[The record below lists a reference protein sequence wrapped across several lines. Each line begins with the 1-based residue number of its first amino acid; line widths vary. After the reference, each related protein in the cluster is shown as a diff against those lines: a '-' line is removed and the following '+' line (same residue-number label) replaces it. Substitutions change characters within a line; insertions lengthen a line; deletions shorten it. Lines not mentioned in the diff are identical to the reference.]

1 MIAPAPITISRGSPR
16 PPRRGLGARAAVLAA
31 AVITAGCVAVT
42 VAALATGMSPG
53 ATRGVLVCVT
63 AGVALMLGT
72 VVLTHGAAAREAARQ
87 ASAARALAV
96 RGQAD
101 VEALADLLLRGGRPA
116 DAPAP
121 PPFPGP
127 GADQFQLLMHDLEQG
142 RHAAG
147 EALLRVT
154 GALRAA
160 RTDQRVEI
168 FVNLAGRMQSL
179 AHRAIVLLEALENQ
193 VEDPVLLNGLY
204 DVDHLATRMRRQSE
218 SLAVVGGEVSL
229 RQWSRHMSMQEVLR
243 AAAAEV
249 EQYAR
254 VKVERP
260 AEGMLRST
268 AVTDV
273 IHLIAELVENATK
286 FSRPSTQVLLR
297 SQVVTAGVA
306 VEVEDRGLGM
316 TREDQQR
323 MNDLLADPG
332 GIDVDELLRGGRIGL
347 YVVAALARR
356 HGIVVRLQ
364 PSIYG
369 GVMAAV
375 ILPPALLAESGG
387 PGRLQDASAAPR
399 QRELSPADRQA
410 PGRKWDRLAALAQ
423 PGMPQGAGVP
433 QGARVP
439 LPEPPRRVA
448 PADAGRPTL
457 PERQPQASLAPE
469 LRHAPGDA
477 PTAGQGQPTPGLMPG
492 LAADFLS
499 GVRLSE
505 ADDRGSGR

>member
-1 MIAPAPITISRGSPR
+1 MLVT
-16 PPRRGLGARAAVLAA
+16 LVLAHIA
-31 AVITAGCVAVT
+31 AG
-42 VAALATGMSPG
+42 
-53 ATRGVLVCVT
+53 
-63 AGVALMLGT
+63 
-72 VVLTHGAAAREAARQ
+72 REAARQ
-87 ASAARALAV
+87 ASAARALAE
-96 RGQAD
+96 RAQAD
-101 VEALADLLLRGGRPA
+101 VQALADLVLHGGRPA
-116 DAPAP
+116 VAPVR

-127 GADQFQLLMHDLEQG
+127 AAGQFELLMHELERG

-160 RTDQRVEI
+160 RVDQRVEI

-179 AHRAIVLLEALENQ
+179 AHRAIVLLDALENQ

-218 SLAVVGGEVSL
+218 SLAVVGGEVTL

-260 AEGMLRST
+260 VEGMLRSP

-297 SQVVTAGVA
+297 AQVVTAGVA

-316 TREDQQR
+316 MREDEQR
-323 MNDLLADPG
+323 MNELLADPG

-356 HGIVVRLQ
+356 HGIVVRLR

-369 GVMAAV
+369 GVMAVV
-375 ILPPALLAESGG
+375 ILPPALLEEPHG
-387 PGRLQDASAAPR
+387 PGHPQDAPAVSLADGQAAGRAGDRPAAP
-399 QRELSPADRQA
+399 
-410 PGRKWDRLAALAQ
+410 AQ
-423 PGMPQGAGVP
+423 PGLPQGVGVP
-433 QGARVP
+433 PDARVP
-439 LPEPPRRVA
+439 APASPAWQAPA
-448 PADAGRPTL
+448 PADAARPAL
-457 PERQPQASLAPE
+457 PVRQPQASLAPE
-469 LRHAPGDA
+469 LRLAPGDV
-477 PTAGQGQPTPGLMPG
+477 PPAGPGWPSPGLKAG

-505 ADDRGSGR
+505 AEGREAGR